1 MEILTLKP
9 ALKQIIWGGRK
20 LIDDFG
26 MKTELENVAEAWL
39 LSCHKSGESTV
50 LGGQYNGMVL
60 SAAIEKMGRECL
72 GTHCSGRDGFP
83 ILIKIIDA
91 CDRLS
96 VQVHPGDEYARRVEN
111 ENGKTE
117 AWYILEADEGAQLV
131 YGVNRDMSRGEFQ
144 KGIDNGTLED
154 LLNFVPVKK
163 GDVAFIPSGT
173 LHAIGKGI
181 LLAEVQQSCD
191 TTYRV
196 YDYDRVGKDG
206 KKRELHVQKALD
218 VVSLKKSEADF
229 SPIGTP
235 VHGEGFINTL
245 LTKCD
250 YFSMTS
256 LNVDGEAEFT
266 ADETSFVSLLVLSG
280 EARLV
285 SENGETALNKG
296 VSVFIPANYGNY
308 TIGGKADI
316 LETRV

>member
-1 MEILTLKP
+1 MDILTLTP

-20 LIDDFG
+20 LIDEFG
-26 MKTELENVAEAWL
+26 MKTELDNVAEAWL

-50 LGGQYNGMVL
+50 SGGEYDGLKL
-60 SAAIEKMGRECL
+60 SEVIEKTGRGCL
-72 GTHCSGRDGFP
+72 GTHAEGKEGFP

-131 YGVNRDMSRGEFQ
+131 YGVNRDMTRAEF
-144 KGIDNGTLED
+144 KNGIENGTLES

-206 KKRELHVQKALD
+206 KKRELHVEKALD
-218 VVSLKKSEADF
+218 VVELKKCKADF
-229 SPIGTP
+229 APLGSPQRRTGCT
-235 VHGEGFINTL
+235 ETL

-256 LNVDGEAEFT
+256 LCIDGEATEA
-266 ADETSFVSLLVLSG
+266 ADETSFVSLLVLNG
-280 EARLV
+280 EGKLV
-285 SENGETALNKG
+285 SRDAELTLCKG
-296 VSVFIPANYGNY
+296 ASVFIPAGYGEY
-308 TIGGKADI
+308 KIIGKTEI
-316 LETRV
+316 LKTRI